1 MEQFTPYLILTIS
14 ALVFAGFFSGMEIA
28 FVSSNKV
35 KTEIDIKKGGLL
47 SQILN
52 IFYAH
57 RETFISTM
65 LVGQNIVHVVYGIGI
80 AWLLGRPANPDTGQT
95 AGPLV
100 LWLGENNDFLVL
112 LMQTI
117 ISTIIVLIMGEFL
130 PKTTFRIN
138 PNRSLRIFA
147 VPLLFL
153 YLILY
158 PISQFTSWL
167 SMALMKLFGIKN
179 EKKEIGLISVGE
191 LDDYLQENIDKS
203 EDENREVERE
213 VKIFENALDFS
224 DTRLRDCMI
233 PRNEIVGVDIAETSR
248 EELSQLFTKS
258 GLSKIVV
265 YHDDIDNVLGFIQVS
280 EMFKPDVNWKDQIK
294 PVIIAPE
301 TMLAKKM
308 MQNLLKEKKS
318 MAIVVDE
325 FGGTAGMVTLEDLVE
340 EIFGDIEDE
349 HDRRKLIARKTG
361 ENTYELSGRM
371 EIERINEMFDLDL
384 PESDDYQTI
393 AGYIVNRLEVIPNQ
407 GEKHDIDQFTINITK
422 KTGARLEL
430 ITLTVNPTNNDNK
443 TTN

>member
-1 MEQFTPYLILTIS
+1 MDQFIPYLVLTIV
-14 ALVFAGFFSGMEIA
+14 ALVFSAFFSGMEIA
-28 FVSSNKV
+28 FISQNKV
-35 KTEIDIKKGGLL
+35 RAEIDIKKGGLV

-65 LVGQNIVHVVYGIGI
+65 LVGNNIVNVIYGIGI
-80 AWLLGRPANPDTGQT
+80 AWLLKS
-95 AGPLV
+95 PLEN
-100 LWLGENNDFLVL
+100 WLGGNEALVL
-112 LMQTI
+112 LVQTL
-117 ISTIIVLIMGEFL
+117 ISTAIVLVMSEFL
-130 PKTTFRIN
+130 PKTIFRID

-147 VPLLFL
+147 VPLLML
-153 YLILY
+153 YLLLY

-167 SMALMKLFGIKN
+167 SALLMRVFGIKN
-179 EKKEIGLISVGE
+179 EKKEIRLISVGE

-213 VKIFENALDFS
+213 VKLFENALDFS

-233 PRNEIVGVDIAETSR
+233 PRNEIVGVDIAETTR
-248 EELSQLFTKS
+248 EELSALFTRS
-258 GLSKIVV
+258 GLSKLVV

-280 EMFKPDVNWKDQIK
+280 EMFRPASVNWKDQIK
-294 PVIIAPE
+294 PVIMAPE

-340 EIFGDIEDE
+340 EIFGDIEGE
-349 HDRRKLIARKTG
+349 HDRRKLVARRTG
-361 ENTYELSGRM
+361 DNTYEFSGRM

-407 GEKHDIDQFTINITK
+407 GEEHNIDNFTIHINK

-430 ITLTVNPTNNDNK
+430 ITLTVNASASQEDNS
-443 TTN
+443 

>member
-1 MEQFTPYLILTIS
+1 VELFTSYLILTIA
-14 ALVFAGFFSGMEIA
+14 ALVFSAFFSGMEIA

-35 KTEIDIKKGGLL
+35 RAEIDIKKGGLT

-65 LVGQNIVHVVYGIGI
+65 LVGNNIVNVIYGIGI
-80 AWLLGRPANPDTGQT
+80 AWLLKEPLEAWIGNDNDA
-95 AGPLV
+95 LV
-100 LWLGENNDFLVL
+100 LMV
-112 LMQTI
+112 QTI
-117 ISTIIVLIMGEFL
+117 ISTAIVLVMSEFL
-130 PKTTFRIN
+130 PKTVFRMN
-138 PNRSLRIFA
+138 PNRSLRFFA
-147 VPLLFL
+147 VPLLLL
-153 YLILY
+153 YLLLY

-167 SMALMKLFGIKN
+167 SMVLMRVFGIKN
-179 EKKEIGLISVGE
+179 EKKEIRLISVGE
-191 LDDYLQENIDKS
+191 LDDYLQETIDKS

-213 VKIFENALDFS
+213 VKLFENALDFS

-248 EELSQLFTKS
+248 EQLIKLFTRS
-258 GLSKIVV
+258 GLSKLVV
-265 YHDDIDNVLGFIQVS
+265 YHDDIDNVIGFIQVS
-280 EMFKPDVNWKDQIK
+280 EMFKAGVNWKDKIK

-325 FGGTAGMVTLEDLVE
+325 FGGTAGMITLEDLVE

-361 ENTYELSGRM
+361 ENTYELSGRL
-371 EIERINEMFDLDL
+371 EIERVNELFDLDI

-393 AGYIVNRLEVIPNQ
+393 AGFIVTNLEVIPNQ
-407 GEKHDIDQFTINITK
+407 GEEHTIGNYTIHINK

-430 ITLTVNPTNNDNK
+430 ITLTVNTPHEEQED
-443 TTN
+443 

>member
-1 MEQFTPYLILTIS
+1 MEGLIPYLILTIT
-14 ALVFAGFFSGMEIA
+14 ALVFSAFFSGMEIA

-35 KTEIDIKKGGLL
+35 KAEIDIKKGGLV

-57 RETFISTM
+57 RETFISTL
-65 LVGQNIVHVVYGIGI
+65 LVGNNIVNVVYGIGI
-80 AWLLGRPANPDTGQT
+80 AWLLKE
-95 AGPLV
+95 PLES
-100 LWLGENNDFLVL
+100 WLGNDNEATVL
-112 LMQTI
+112 LVQTI
-117 ISTIIVLIMGEFL
+117 ISTAIVLVMSEFL
-130 PKTTFRIN
+130 PKTAFRIN
-138 PNRSLRIFA
+138 PNRSLRLFA

-153 YLILY
+153 YLLLY
-158 PISQFTSWL
+158 PIAQFTSWL
-167 SMALMKLFGIKN
+167 SSALMRLCGIKN
-179 EKKEIGLISVGE
+179 EKKEIRLISVGE

-213 VKIFENALDFS
+213 VKLFENALDFS

-233 PRNEIVGVDIAETSR
+233 PRNEIVGVDIAETDRQELVKIFSR
-248 EELSQLFTKS
+248 S
-258 GLSKIVV
+258 GLSKLVV
-265 YHDDIDNVLGFIQVS
+265 YHDDIDNVIGFIQVS
-280 EMFKPDVNWKDQIK
+280 EMFKSADVNWKDQIK

-349 HDRRKLIARKTG
+349 HDRRKLVARKTG
-361 ENTYELSGRM
+361 ENTYEFSGRM
-371 EIERINEMFDLDL
+371 EIERINELFNLDL
-384 PESDDYQTI
+384 PENDDYQTI

-407 GEKHDIDQFTINITK
+407 GEEHNIDNFTIKINK
-422 KTGARLEL
+422 KNGARLEL
-430 ITLTVNPTNNDNK
+430 ITVIVNDTASNDND
-443 TTN
+443 

>member
-1 MEQFTPYLILTIS
+1 MELFTSYLILTIA
-14 ALVFAGFFSGMEIA
+14 ALVFSAFFSGMEIA

-35 KTEIDIKKGGLL
+35 RAEIDIKKGGLT

-65 LVGQNIVHVVYGIGI
+65 LVGNNIVNVIYGIGI
-80 AWLLGRPANPDTGQT
+80 AWLLKE
-95 AGPLV
+95 PLEA
-100 LWLGENNDFLVL
+100 WIGNDNDALVL
-112 LMQTI
+112 LVQTI
-117 ISTIIVLIMGEFL
+117 ISTAIVLVMSEFL
-130 PKTTFRIN
+130 PKTVFRMN
-138 PNRSLRIFA
+138 PNRSLRFFA
-147 VPLLFL
+147 VPLLLL
-153 YLILY
+153 YLLLY

-167 SMALMKLFGIKN
+167 SMVLMRVFGIKN
-179 EKKEIGLISVGE
+179 EKKEIRLISVGE
-191 LDDYLQENIDKS
+191 LDDYLQETIDKS

-213 VKIFENALDFS
+213 VKLFENALDFS

-248 EELSQLFTKS
+248 EQLIKLFTRS
-258 GLSKIVV
+258 GLSKLVV
-265 YHDDIDNVLGFIQVS
+265 YHDDIDNVIGFIQVS
-280 EMFKPDVNWKDQIK
+280 EMFKAGVNWKDKIK

-325 FGGTAGMVTLEDLVE
+325 FGGTAGMITLEDLVE

-361 ENTYELSGRM
+361 ENTYELSGRL
-371 EIERINEMFDLDL
+371 EIERVNELFDLDI

-393 AGYIVNRLEVIPNQ
+393 AGFIVTNLEVIPNQ
-407 GEKHDIDQFTINITK
+407 GEEHTIGNYTIHINK

-430 ITLTVNPTNNDNK
+430 ITLTVNTPHEEQED
-443 TTN
+443 

>member
-1 MEQFTPYLILTIS
+1 MDQLIPYLTLTIT
-14 ALVFAGFFSGMEIA
+14 ALVLSGFFSGMEIA
-28 FVSSNKV
+28 FISSNKV
-35 KTEIDIKKGGLL
+35 KAEIDISKGGLV

-52 IFYAH
+52 IFYTH

-65 LVGQNIVHVVYGIGI
+65 LVGQNIVHVIYGIGI
-80 AWLLGRPANPDTGQT
+80 AWLLKA
-95 AGPLV
+95 PLEG
-100 LWLGENNDFLVL
+100 WLGDNEALILLV
-112 LMQTI
+112 QTI
-117 ISTIIVLIMGEFL
+117 ISTAIVLVMGEFV

-138 PNRSLRIFA
+138 PNKSLRIFA
-147 VPLLFL
+147 VPLLML
-153 YLILY
+153 YLLLY
-158 PISQFTSWL
+158 PISMFTSWL
-167 SMALMKLFGIKN
+167 STVLMRIFGIKS
-179 EKKEIGLISVGE
+179 EKKEIRLISVGE
-191 LDDYLQENIDKS
+191 LDDYLQENIDKI
-203 EDENREVERE
+203 EDENKEVERE
-213 VKIFENALDFS
+213 VKLFENALDFS

-248 EELSQLFTKS
+248 EQLIDLFTRS
-258 GLSKIVV
+258 GLSKLVV

-280 EMFKPDVNWKDQIK
+280 EMFKPSDVNWKDQIK

-349 HDRRKLIARKTG
+349 HDRRKLVARKTG
-361 ENTYELSGRM
+361 DNSYEFSGRM

-393 AGYIVNRLEVIPNQ
+393 AGYIVNRIEMIPNQ
-407 GEKHDIDQFTINITK
+407 GEEHIIDNYTIRINK
-422 KTGARLEL
+422 KNGARLEL
-430 ITLTVNPTNNDNK
+430 ISLTVNTPQQEK
-443 TTN
+443 E

>member
-1 MEQFTPYLILTIS
+1 MEQFTPYLILTVS
-14 ALVFAGFFSGMEIA
+14 ALVLAGFFSGMEIA

-35 KTEIDIKKGGLL
+35 KTEIDIKKGGLV

-65 LVGQNIVHVVYGIGI
+65 LVGNNIVHVIYGIGI
-80 AWLLGRPANPDTGQT
+80 AWLLKT
-95 AGPLV
+95 PLEG
-100 LWLGENNDFLVL
+100 WLGADNEALILLV
-112 LMQTI
+112 QTI
-117 ISTIIVLIMGEFL
+117 ISTAIVVVMSEFL
-130 PKTTFRIN
+130 PKNIFRIN
-138 PNRSLRIFA
+138 PNRSLRVFA

-153 YLILY
+153 YLLLY
-158 PISQFTSWL
+158 PVSQFTSWL
-167 SMALMKLFGIKN
+167 SSVLMRLFGIKN
-179 EKKEIGLISVGE
+179 EKKEIRLISVGE

-203 EDENREVERE
+203 EDENKEVERE

-258 GLSKIVV
+258 GLSKLVV

-280 EMFKPDVNWKDQIK
+280 ELFKPDVNWKDQIK

-407 GEKHDIDQFTINITK
+407 GEEHTIDQFTVNITK

-430 ITLTVNPTNNDNK
+430 VTLTVNPVNDSSSS
-443 TTN
+443 

>member
-1 MEQFTPYLILTIS
+1 MDQLIPYIILTAA
-14 ALVFAGFFSGMEIA
+14 ALVLGAFFSGMEIA

-35 KTEIDIKKGGLL
+35 KTEIDIKKGGLV

-65 LVGQNIVHVVYGIGI
+65 LVGNNIVHVVYGIGI
-80 AWLLGRPANPDTGQT
+80 AWLLKS
-95 AGPLV
+95 PLEG
-100 LWLGENNDFLVL
+100 WLGENNEALVL
-112 LMQTI
+112 LVQTL
-117 ISTIIVLIMGEFL
+117 ISTAIVLVMAEFL
-130 PKTTFRIN
+130 PKTAFRIN

-167 SMALMKLFGIKN
+167 SMVLMRLFGIKN
-179 EKKEIGLISVGE
+179 EKNEIRLISVGE

-213 VKIFENALDFS
+213 VKLFENALDFS

-248 EELSQLFTKS
+248 EELSEIFTRS
-258 GLSKIVV
+258 GLSKLVV

-280 EMFKPDVNWKDQIK
+280 EMFKPADTNWKDQIK

-325 FGGTAGMVTLEDLVE
+325 FGGTAGMITLEDLVE

-349 HDRRKLIARKTG
+349 HDRRKLVARKIG

-371 EIERINEMFDLDL
+371 EIERINELFDLDL

-393 AGYIVNRLEVIPNQ
+393 AGYIVNKLEVIPNQ
-407 GEKHDIDQFTINITK
+407 GEEHNIDNYTMRISK

-430 ITLTVNPTNNDNK
+430 ITVTVNDKENEK
-443 TTN
+443 TDD

>member
-1 MEQFTPYLILTIS
+1 M
-14 ALVFAGFFSGMEIA
+14 
-28 FVSSNKV
+28 SSNKV
-35 KTEIDIKKGGLL
+35 KAEIDIKKGGLV
-47 SQILN
+47 SQILG
-52 IFYAH
+52 IFYDH

-65 LVGQNIVHVVYGIGI
+65 LVGNNIVNVVYGIGI
-80 AWLLGRPANPDTGQT
+80 AWLLKETT
-95 AGPLV
+95 PLEQ
-100 LWLGENNDFLVL
+100 WLNHNQALVL
-112 LMQTI
+112 LVQTI
-117 ISTIIVLIMGEFL
+117 ISTTIVLVMSEFL
-130 PKTTFRIN
+130 PKTMFRIN
-138 PNRSLRIFA
+138 PNRSLRFFA

-153 YLILY
+153 YLLLY

-167 SMALMKLFGIKN
+167 SAILMRLFGIKN

-233 PRNEIVGVDIAETSR
+233 PRNEIVGIDIAETSR

-443 TTN
+443 ATN

>member
-1 MEQFTPYLILTIS
+1 M
-14 ALVFAGFFSGMEIA
+14 
-28 FVSSNKV
+28 SSNKV
-35 KTEIDIKKGGLL
+35 KAEIDIKKGGLL

-65 LVGQNIVHVVYGIGI
+65 LVGNNIVNVIYGIGI
-80 AWLLGRPANPDTGQT
+80 AWLLKE
-95 AGPLV
+95 PLEA
-100 LWLGENNDFLVL
+100 WIGKDNDALILLV
-112 LMQTI
+112 QTI
-117 ISTIIVLIMGEFL
+117 ISTAIVLVMSEFL
-130 PKTTFRIN
+130 PKTAFRIN
-138 PNRSLRIFA
+138 PNRSLRFFA

-153 YLILY
+153 YLLLY

-167 SMALMKLFGIKN
+167 SGLLMRLFGIKN
-179 EKKEIGLISVGE
+179 EKKEIRLISVGE

-258 GLSKIVV
+258 GLSKLVV
-265 YHDDIDNVLGFIQVS
+265 YHDDIDNVIGFIQVS
-280 EMFKPDVNWKDQIK
+280 EMFKPNVNWKDQIK

-349 HDRRKLIARKTG
+349 HDRRKLVARKTG
-361 ENTYELSGRM
+361 DNSYEFSGRM
-371 EIERINEMFDLDL
+371 EIERINELFDLDL

-407 GEKHDIDQFTINITK
+407 GEKHIIDNYTIHINK

-430 ITLTVNPTNNDNK
+430 ISLTVNQNQDDNK
-443 TTN
+443 KED

>member
-1 MEQFTPYLILTIS
+1 MELFTSYLILTIA
-14 ALVFAGFFSGMEIA
+14 ALVFSAFFSGMEIA

-35 KTEIDIKKGGLL
+35 RAEIDIKKGGLI

-65 LVGQNIVHVVYGIGI
+65 LVGNNIVNVIYGIGI
-80 AWLLGRPANPDTGQT
+80 AWLLKE
-95 AGPLV
+95 PLEA
-100 LWLGENNDFLVL
+100 WIGNDNDALVL
-112 LMQTI
+112 LVQTI
-117 ISTIIVLIMGEFL
+117 ISTAIVLVMSEFL
-130 PKTTFRIN
+130 PKTVFRMN
-138 PNRSLRIFA
+138 PNRSLRFFA
-147 VPLLFL
+147 VPLLLL
-153 YLILY
+153 YLLLY

-167 SMALMKLFGIKN
+167 SMVLMRVFGIKN
-179 EKKEIGLISVGE
+179 EKKEIRLISVGE
-191 LDDYLQENIDKS
+191 LDDYLQETIDKS

-213 VKIFENALDFS
+213 VKLFENALDFS

-248 EELSQLFTKS
+248 EQLIKLFTRS
-258 GLSKIVV
+258 GLSKLVV
-265 YHDDIDNVLGFIQVS
+265 YHDDIDNVIGFIQVS
-280 EMFKPDVNWKDQIK
+280 EMFKAGVNWKDKIK

-325 FGGTAGMVTLEDLVE
+325 FGGTAGMITLEDLVE

-361 ENTYELSGRM
+361 ENTYELSGRL
-371 EIERINEMFDLDL
+371 EIERVNELFDLDI

-393 AGYIVNRLEVIPNQ
+393 AGFIVTNLEVIPNQ
-407 GEKHDIDQFTINITK
+407 GEEHTIGNYTIHINK

-430 ITLTVNPTNNDNK
+430 ITLTVNTPHEEQED
-443 TTN
+443 

>member
-1 MEQFTPYLILTIS
+1 MEPLIPYLILTIT
-14 ALVFAGFFSGMEIA
+14 ALVFSGFFSGMEIA
-28 FVSSNKV
+28 FISSNKV
-35 KTEIDIKKGGLL
+35 KVEIDIKKGGLV

-80 AWLLGRPANPDTGQT
+80 AWLLKE
-95 AGPLV
+95 PLES
-100 LWLGENNDFLVL
+100 WLGDNQALVL
-112 LMQTI
+112 LVQTI
-117 ISTIIVLIMGEFL
+117 ISTIIVLVMGEFI

-138 PNRSLRIFA
+138 PNKSLRIFA
-147 VPLLFL
+147 VPLLML

-158 PISQFTSWL
+158 PISKFTSWL
-167 SMALMKLFGIKN
+167 SMVLMRLFGIKN
-179 EKKEIGLISVGE
+179 EKDEIRLISVGE
-191 LDDYLQENIDKS
+191 LDDYLQENIDKI
-203 EDENREVERE
+203 EDENKEVERE
-213 VKIFENALDFS
+213 VKLFENALDFS

-248 EELSQLFTKS
+248 EELSALFTRS
-258 GLSKIVV
+258 GLSKLVV

-280 EMFKPDVNWKDQIK
+280 EMFKPADVNWKDQIK
-294 PVIIAPE
+294 PVIVAPE

-325 FGGTAGMVTLEDLVE
+325 FGGTAGMITLEDLVE

-349 HDRRKLIARKTG
+349 HDRRKLVARKTG
-361 ENTYELSGRM
+361 ENSYEFSGRM
-371 EIERINEMFDLDL
+371 EIERINEQFDLDL

-393 AGYIVNRLEVIPNQ
+393 AGYIVNRLEMIPNQ
-407 GEKHDIDQFTINITK
+407 GEEHTIDRFTVSIAK
-422 KTGARLEL
+422 KNGARLEL
-430 ITLTVNPTNNDNK
+430 ITLKVNSVPEDEK
-443 TTN
+443 E

>member
-14 ALVFAGFFSGMEIA
+14 ALVLAGFFSGMEIA

-35 KTEIDIKKGGLL
+35 KTEIDIKKGGLV

-80 AWLLGRPANPDTGQT
+80 AWLLKE
-95 AGPLV
+95 PLEG
-100 LWLGENNDFLVL
+100 WLGADNEALILLV
-112 LMQTI
+112 QTL
-117 ISTIIVLIMGEFL
+117 ISTAIVLIMGEFI
-130 PKTTFRIN
+130 PKITFRIN
-138 PNRSLRIFA
+138 PNRSLKIFA

-167 SMALMKLFGIKN
+167 SMALMKMFGLKN
-179 EKKEIGLISVGE
+179 EKKEIRLISVGE

-233 PRNEIVGVDIAETSR
+233 PRNEIVGVDIAETTR

-258 GLSKIVV
+258 GLSKLVV

-280 EMFKPDVNWKDQIK
+280 ELFKPDVNWKDQIK

-407 GEKHDIDQFTINITK
+407 GEKHNIDQFTVNITK
-422 KTGARLEL
+422 KSGARLEL
-430 ITLTVNPTNNDNK
+430 ITLTVNPNDSDNNN
-443 TTN
+443 

>member
-1 MEQFTPYLILTIS
+1 MDEIVPYLILTII
-14 ALVFAGFFSGMEIA
+14 ALVFSGFFSGMEIA
-28 FVSSNKV
+28 FVSQNKV
-35 KTEIDIKKGGLL
+35 KAEIDIKKGGLV

-65 LVGQNIVHVVYGIGI
+65 LVGNNIVNVVYGIGI
-80 AWLLGRPANPDTGQT
+80 AWLLKS
-95 AGPLV
+95 PLER
-100 LWLGENNDFLVL
+100 WLGTENEALVL
-112 LMQTI
+112 LVQTL
-117 ISTIIVLIMGEFL
+117 ISTAIVLVMSEFM
-130 PKTTFRIN
+130 PKTMFRIN
-138 PNRSLRIFA
+138 PNRSLKIFA

-167 SMALMKLFGIKN
+167 SSIIMRIFGIKN
-179 EKKEIGLISVGE
+179 EKNEIRLISVGE

-213 VKIFENALDFS
+213 VKLFENALDFS

-248 EELSQLFTKS
+248 EELSKLFTRS
-258 GLSKIVV
+258 GLSKLVV

-361 ENTYELSGRM
+361 ENSYELSGRM

-407 GEKHDIDQFTINITK
+407 GEEHIIDQFTVNITK
-422 KTGARLEL
+422 KSGARLEL
-430 ITLTVNPTNNDNK
+430 ITLTVNPTDNDN
-443 TTN
+443 NN

>member
-1 MEQFTPYLILTIS
+1 
-14 ALVFAGFFSGMEIA
+14 MEIA
-28 FVSSNKV
+28 FISSNKV
-35 KTEIDIKKGGLL
+35 KAEIDISKGGLV

-52 IFYAH
+52 IFYTH

-65 LVGQNIVHVVYGIGI
+65 LVGQNIVHVIYGIGI
-80 AWLLGRPANPDTGQT
+80 AWLLKA
-95 AGPLV
+95 PLEE
-100 LWLGENNDFLVL
+100 WLGNNEALILLV
-112 LMQTI
+112 QTI
-117 ISTIIVLIMGEFL
+117 ISTAIVLVMGEFV

-138 PNRSLRIFA
+138 PNKSLRIFA
-147 VPLLFL
+147 VPLLML
-153 YLILY
+153 YLLLY
-158 PISQFTSWL
+158 PISMFTSWL
-167 SMALMKLFGIKN
+167 STVLMRIFGIKS
-179 EKKEIGLISVGE
+179 EKKEIRLISVGE
-191 LDDYLQENIDKS
+191 LDDYLQENIDKI
-203 EDENREVERE
+203 EDENKEVERE
-213 VKIFENALDFS
+213 VKLFENALDFS

-248 EELSQLFTKS
+248 EQLIDLFTRS
-258 GLSKIVV
+258 GLSKLVV

-280 EMFKPDVNWKDQIK
+280 EMFKPSDVNWKDQIK

-349 HDRRKLIARKTG
+349 HDRRKLVARKTG
-361 ENTYELSGRM
+361 DNSYEFSGRM

-393 AGYIVNRLEVIPNQ
+393 AGYIVNRIEMIPNQ
-407 GEKHDIDQFTINITK
+407 GEEHIIDNYTIRINK
-422 KTGARLEL
+422 KNGARLEL
-430 ITLTVNPTNNDNK
+430 ISLTVNTPQQEK
-443 TTN
+443 E

>member
-1 MEQFTPYLILTIS
+1 MDQFIPYLVLTIV
-14 ALVFAGFFSGMEIA
+14 ALVFSAFFSGMEIA
-28 FVSSNKV
+28 FISQNKV
-35 KTEIDIKKGGLL
+35 RAEIDIKKGGLV

-65 LVGQNIVHVVYGIGI
+65 LVGNNIVNVIYGIGI
-80 AWLLGRPANPDTGQT
+80 AWLLKS
-95 AGPLV
+95 PLEN
-100 LWLGENNDFLVL
+100 WLGGNEALVL
-112 LMQTI
+112 LVQTL
-117 ISTIIVLIMGEFL
+117 ISTAIVLVMSEFL
-130 PKTTFRIN
+130 PKTIFRID

-147 VPLLFL
+147 VPLLML
-153 YLILY
+153 YLLLY

-167 SMALMKLFGIKN
+167 SALLMRVFGIKN
-179 EKKEIGLISVGE
+179 EKKEIRLISVGE

-213 VKIFENALDFS
+213 VKLFENALDFS

-233 PRNEIVGVDIAETSR
+233 PRNEIVGVDIAETTR
-248 EELSQLFTKS
+248 EELSALFTRS
-258 GLSKIVV
+258 GLSKLVV

-280 EMFKPDVNWKDQIK
+280 EMFRPASVNWKDQIK
-294 PVIIAPE
+294 PVIMAPE

-349 HDRRKLIARKTG
+349 HDRRKLVARRTG
-361 ENTYELSGRM
+361 DNTYEFSGRM

-407 GEKHDIDQFTINITK
+407 GEEHNIDNFTIHINK

-430 ITLTVNPTNNDNK
+430 ITLTVNASASQEDNS
-443 TTN
+443 

>member
-1 MEQFTPYLILTIS
+1 MDEIVPYLILTII
-14 ALVFAGFFSGMEIA
+14 ALVFSGFFSGMEIA
-28 FVSSNKV
+28 FVSQNKV
-35 KTEIDIKKGGLL
+35 KAEIDIKKGGLV

-80 AWLLGRPANPDTGQT
+80 AWLLGRPADPATGQT

-100 LWLGENNDFLVL
+100 QWLGENNDFLVL
-112 LMQTI
+112 LLQTI
-117 ISTIIVLIMGEFL
+117 ISTAIVLIMGEFL
-130 PKTTFRIN
+130 PKSAFRIN
-138 PNRSLRIFA
+138 PNRSLKIFA

-167 SMALMKLFGIKN
+167 SSIIMRIFGIKN
-179 EKKEIGLISVGE
+179 EKNEIRLISVGE

-213 VKIFENALDFS
+213 VKLFENALDFS

-248 EELSQLFTKS
+248 EELSKLFTRS
-258 GLSKIVV
+258 GLSKLVV

-407 GEKHDIDQFTINITK
+407 GEEHKIDQFTVNITK
-422 KTGARLEL
+422 KSGARLEL
-430 ITLTVNPTNNDNK
+430 ITLTVNPTDNDN
-443 TTN
+443 NN

>member
-1 MEQFTPYLILTIS
+1 MEPLIPYLILTIT
-14 ALVFAGFFSGMEIA
+14 ALVFSGFFSGMEIA
-28 FVSSNKV
+28 FISSNKV
-35 KTEIDIKKGGLL
+35 KVEIDIKKGGLV

-80 AWLLGRPANPDTGQT
+80 AWLLKE
-95 AGPLV
+95 PLES
-100 LWLGENNDFLVL
+100 WLGDNEALVL
-112 LMQTI
+112 LVQTI
-117 ISTIIVLIMGEFL
+117 ISTIIVLVMGEFI

-138 PNRSLRIFA
+138 PNKSLRIFA
-147 VPLLFL
+147 VPLLML

-158 PISQFTSWL
+158 PISKFTSWL
-167 SMALMKLFGIKN
+167 SMVLMRLFGIKN
-179 EKKEIGLISVGE
+179 EKDEIRLISVGE
-191 LDDYLQENIDKS
+191 LDDYLQENIDKI
-203 EDENREVERE
+203 EDENKEVERE
-213 VKIFENALDFS
+213 VKLFENALDFS

-248 EELSQLFTKS
+248 EELSALFTRS
-258 GLSKIVV
+258 GLSKLVV

-280 EMFKPDVNWKDQIK
+280 EMFKPADVNWKDQIK
-294 PVIIAPE
+294 PVIVAPE

-325 FGGTAGMVTLEDLVE
+325 FGGTAGMITLEDLVE

-349 HDRRKLIARKTG
+349 HDRRKLVARKTG
-361 ENTYELSGRM
+361 ENSYEFSGRM
-371 EIERINEMFDLDL
+371 EIERINEQFHLDL

-393 AGYIVNRLEVIPNQ
+393 AGYIVNRLEMIPNQ
-407 GEKHDIDQFTINITK
+407 GEEHTIDRFTVSIAK
-422 KTGARLEL
+422 KNGARLEL
-430 ITLTVNPTNNDNK
+430 ITLKVNSEPEDEK
-443 TTN
+443 E

>member
-1 MEQFTPYLILTIS
+1 M
-14 ALVFAGFFSGMEIA
+14 
-28 FVSSNKV
+28 SSNKV
-35 KTEIDIKKGGLL
+35 RAEIDIKKGGLI

-65 LVGQNIVHVVYGIGI
+65 LVGNNIVNVIYGIGI
-80 AWLLGRPANPDTGQT
+80 AWLLKE
-95 AGPLV
+95 PLEA
-100 LWLGENNDFLVL
+100 WIGNDNDALVL
-112 LMQTI
+112 LVQTI
-117 ISTIIVLIMGEFL
+117 ISTAIVLVMSEFL
-130 PKTTFRIN
+130 PKTVFRMN
-138 PNRSLRIFA
+138 PNRSLRFFA
-147 VPLLFL
+147 VPLLLL
-153 YLILY
+153 YLLLY

-167 SMALMKLFGIKN
+167 SMVLMRVFGIKN
-179 EKKEIGLISVGE
+179 EKKEIRLISVGE
-191 LDDYLQENIDKS
+191 LDDYLQETIDKS

-213 VKIFENALDFS
+213 VKLFENALDFS

-248 EELSQLFTKS
+248 EQLIKLFTRS
-258 GLSKIVV
+258 GLSKLVV
-265 YHDDIDNVLGFIQVS
+265 YHDDIDNVIGFIQVS
-280 EMFKPDVNWKDQIK
+280 EMFKAGVNWKDKIK

-325 FGGTAGMVTLEDLVE
+325 FGGTAGMITLEDLVE

-361 ENTYELSGRM
+361 ENTYELSGRL
-371 EIERINEMFDLDL
+371 EIERVNELFDLDI

-393 AGYIVNRLEVIPNQ
+393 AGFIVTNLEVIPNQ
-407 GEKHDIDQFTINITK
+407 GEEHTIGNYTIYINK

-430 ITLTVNPTNNDNK
+430 ITLTVNTPHEEQED
-443 TTN
+443 

>member
-1 MEQFTPYLILTIS
+1 
-14 ALVFAGFFSGMEIA
+14 MEIA

-35 KTEIDIKKGGLL
+35 KAEIDIKKGGLV
-47 SQILN
+47 SQILA
-52 IFYAH
+52 IFYDH

-65 LVGQNIVHVVYGIGI
+65 LVGNNIVNVVYGIGI
-80 AWLLGRPANPDTGQT
+80 AWLLKETT
-95 AGPLV
+95 PLEQ
-100 LWLGENNDFLVL
+100 WLNHNQALVL
-112 LMQTI
+112 LVQTI
-117 ISTIIVLIMGEFL
+117 ISTAIVLVMSEFL
-130 PKTTFRIN
+130 PKTMFRIN
-138 PNRSLRIFA
+138 PNRSLRFFA

-153 YLILY
+153 YLLLY

-167 SMALMKLFGIKN
+167 SAILMRLFGIKN
-179 EKKEIGLISVGE
+179 KKKEIRLISVGE

-258 GLSKIVV
+258 GLSKLVV

-280 EMFKPDVNWKDQIK
+280 ELFKPDVNWKDQIK

-371 EIERINEMFDLDL
+371 EIERINEMFNLDL

-407 GEKHDIDQFTINITK
+407 GEKHTIDQFTVTITK
-422 KTGARLEL
+422 KSGARLEL
-430 ITLTVNPTNNDNK
+430 ITLTVNPSDSDNNN
-443 TTN
+443 N

>member
-1 MEQFTPYLILTIS
+1 MEPFIPYLILTIG
-14 ALVFAGFFSGMEIA
+14 ALVFSGFFSGMEIA

-35 KTEIDIKKGGLL
+35 RTEIDIKKGGLV

-65 LVGQNIVHVVYGIGI
+65 LVGNNIVNVVYGIGI
-80 AWLLGRPANPDTGQT
+80 AWLLQE
-95 AGPLV
+95 PLTK
-100 LWLGENNDFLVL
+100 WLGNNDAMVL
-112 LMQTI
+112 LVQTI
-117 ISTIIVLIMGEFL
+117 ISTMIVLIMSEFL
-130 PKTTFRIN
+130 PKTVFRIN
-138 PNRSLRIFA
+138 PNKSLRIFA
-147 VPLLFL
+147 VPLLLL
-153 YLILY
+153 YLVLY
-158 PISQFTSWL
+158 PISKFTSWL
-167 SMALMKLFGIKN
+167 STVLMRLFGIKN
-179 EKKEIGLISVGE
+179 EKDEIRLISVGE
-191 LDDYLQENIDKS
+191 LDDYLQETIDKS

-213 VKIFENALDFS
+213 VKLFENALDFS

-233 PRNEIVGVDIAETSR
+233 PRNEIVGVDIADTSR
-248 EELSQLFTKS
+248 EELSALFTRS
-258 GLSKIVV
+258 GLSKLVV

-280 EMFKPDVNWKDQIK
+280 EMFKPADVNWKDQIK

-349 HDRRKLIARKTG
+349 HDRRKLVARKTASD
-361 ENTYELSGRM
+361 TYEFSGRM
-371 EIERINEMFDLDL
+371 EISRINEQFDLDL

-393 AGYIVNRLEVIPNQ
+393 AGYIVNRLEMIPNQ
-407 GEKHDIDQFTINITK
+407 GEEYTIDNYTVTITK
-422 KTGARLEL
+422 KSGARLEL
-430 ITLTVNPTNNDNK
+430 ITLKVNASEPAQEK
-443 TTN
+443 E

>member
-1 MEQFTPYLILTIS
+1 MESFLPYLILTIT
-14 ALVFAGFFSGMEIA
+14 ALVFSAFFSGMEIA

-35 KTEIDIKKGGLL
+35 KTEIDIKKGGLM
-47 SQILN
+47 SHILN

-57 RETFISTM
+57 REMFISTM

-80 AWLLGRPANPDTGQT
+80 AWLLKT
-95 AGPLV
+95 PLES
-100 LWLGENNDFLVL
+100 WLGDNEALVL
-112 LMQTI
+112 LVQTI
-117 ISTIIVLIMGEFL
+117 ISTAIVLVMGEFF
-130 PKTTFRIN
+130 PKTAFRIN

-153 YLILY
+153 YLLLY
-158 PISQFTSWL
+158 PISQLTSWL
-167 SMALMKLFGIKN
+167 SMTLMRLFGIKN
-179 EKKEIGLISVGE
+179 EKKEIRLISVGE

-213 VKIFENALDFS
+213 VKLFENALDFS

-248 EELSQLFTKS
+248 EQLIELFSKS
-258 GLSKIVV
+258 GLSKLVV

-280 EMFKPDVNWKDQIK
+280 EMFKPADVNWKDQIK

-325 FGGTAGMVTLEDLVE
+325 FGGTAGMITLEDLVE

-349 HDRRKLIARKTG
+349 HDRRKLVARKTG
-361 ENTYELSGRM
+361 DNSYEFSGRM

-393 AGYIVNRLEVIPNQ
+393 AGYIVNRLEMIPNQ
-407 GEKHDIDQFTINITK
+407 GEEHIIDNYTIKINK
-422 KTGARLEL
+422 KNSARLEL
-430 ITLTVNPTNNDNK
+430 ITLTVNEK
-443 TTN
+443 TAE

>member
-1 MEQFTPYLILTIS
+1 MDQFIPYLVLTIV
-14 ALVFAGFFSGMEIA
+14 ALVFSAFFSGMEIA
-28 FVSSNKV
+28 FISQNKV
-35 KTEIDIKKGGLL
+35 RAEIDIKKGGLV

-65 LVGQNIVHVVYGIGI
+65 LVGNNIVNVIYGIGI
-80 AWLLGRPANPDTGQT
+80 AWLLKS
-95 AGPLV
+95 PLEN
-100 LWLGENNDFLVL
+100 WLGGNEALVL
-112 LMQTI
+112 LVQTL
-117 ISTIIVLIMGEFL
+117 ISTAIVLVMSEFL
-130 PKTTFRIN
+130 PKTIFRID

-147 VPLLFL
+147 VPLLML
-153 YLILY
+153 YLLLY

-167 SMALMKLFGIKN
+167 SALLMRVFGIKN
-179 EKKEIGLISVGE
+179 EKKEIRLISVGE

-213 VKIFENALDFS
+213 VKLFENALDFS

-233 PRNEIVGVDIAETSR
+233 PRNEIVGVDIAETTR
-248 EELSQLFTKS
+248 EELSALFTRS
-258 GLSKIVV
+258 GLSKLVV

-280 EMFKPDVNWKDQIK
+280 EMFRPASVNWKDQIK
-294 PVIIAPE
+294 PVIMAPE

-325 FGGTAGMVTLEDLVE
+325 FGGTAGMITLEDLVE

-361 ENTYELSGRM
+361 ENTYELSGRL
-371 EIERINEMFDLDL
+371 EIERVNELFDLDI

-393 AGYIVNRLEVIPNQ
+393 AGFIVTNLEVIPNQ
-407 GEKHDIDQFTINITK
+407 GEEHTIGNYTIHINK

-430 ITLTVNPTNNDNK
+430 ITLTVNTPHEEQED
-443 TTN
+443 

>member
-1 MEQFTPYLILTIS
+1 MTSFVEPLIPYLILTIT
-14 ALVFAGFFSGMEIA
+14 ALVFSGFFSGMEIA
-28 FVSSNKV
+28 FISSNKV
-35 KTEIDIKKGGLL
+35 KVEIDIKKGGLV

-80 AWLLGRPANPDTGQT
+80 AWLLKE
-95 AGPLV
+95 PLES
-100 LWLGENNDFLVL
+100 WLGDNQALVL
-112 LMQTI
+112 LVQTI
-117 ISTIIVLIMGEFL
+117 ISTIIVLVMGEFI

-138 PNRSLRIFA
+138 PNKSLRIFA
-147 VPLLFL
+147 VPLLML

-158 PISQFTSWL
+158 PISKFTSWL
-167 SMALMKLFGIKN
+167 SMVLMRLFGIKN
-179 EKKEIGLISVGE
+179 EKDEIRLISVGE
-191 LDDYLQENIDKS
+191 LDDYLQENIDKI
-203 EDENREVERE
+203 EDENKEVERE
-213 VKIFENALDFS
+213 VKLFENALDFS

-248 EELSQLFTKS
+248 EELSALFTRS
-258 GLSKIVV
+258 GLSKLVV

-280 EMFKPDVNWKDQIK
+280 EMFKPADVNWKDQIK
-294 PVIIAPE
+294 PVIVAPE

-325 FGGTAGMVTLEDLVE
+325 FGGTAGMITLEDLVE

-349 HDRRKLIARKTG
+349 HDRRKLVARKTG
-361 ENTYELSGRM
+361 ENSYEFSGRM
-371 EIERINEMFDLDL
+371 EIERINEQFDLDL

-393 AGYIVNRLEVIPNQ
+393 AGYIVNRLEMIPNQ
-407 GEKHDIDQFTINITK
+407 GEEHIIDRFTVSIAK
-422 KTGARLEL
+422 KNGARLEL
-430 ITLTVNPTNNDNK
+430 ITLKVNSEPEDEK
-443 TTN
+443 E

>member
-1 MEQFTPYLILTIS
+1 MEPFIPYLILTIG
-14 ALVFAGFFSGMEIA
+14 ALVFSGFFSGMEIA

-35 KTEIDIKKGGLL
+35 RTEIDIKKGGLV

-65 LVGQNIVHVVYGIGI
+65 LVGNNIVNVVYGIGI
-80 AWLLGRPANPDTGQT
+80 AWLLQE
-95 AGPLV
+95 PLTK
-100 LWLGENNDFLVL
+100 WLGNNDAMVL
-112 LMQTI
+112 LVQTI
-117 ISTIIVLIMGEFL
+117 ISTMIVLIMSEFL
-130 PKTTFRIN
+130 PKTVFRIN
-138 PNRSLRIFA
+138 PNKSLRIFA
-147 VPLLFL
+147 VPLLLL
-153 YLILY
+153 YLVLY
-158 PISQFTSWL
+158 PISKFTSWL
-167 SMALMKLFGIKN
+167 STVLMRLFGIKN
-179 EKKEIGLISVGE
+179 EKDEIRLISVGE
-191 LDDYLQENIDKS
+191 LDDYLQETIDKS

-213 VKIFENALDFS
+213 VKLFENALDFS

-233 PRNEIVGVDIAETSR
+233 PRNEIVGVDIADTSR
-248 EELSQLFTKS
+248 EELSALFTRS
-258 GLSKIVV
+258 GLSKLVV

-280 EMFKPDVNWKDQIK
+280 EMFKPADVNWKDQIK

-349 HDRRKLIARKTG
+349 HDRRKLVARKTASD
-361 ENTYELSGRM
+361 TYEFSGRM
-371 EIERINEMFDLDL
+371 EISRINEQFDLDL

-393 AGYIVNRLEVIPNQ
+393 AGYIVNRLEMIPNQ
-407 GEKHDIDQFTINITK
+407 GEEYTIDNYTVTITK
-422 KTGARLEL
+422 KSGARLEL
-430 ITLTVNPTNNDNK
+430 ITLKVNASEPQGDDK
-443 TTN
+443 E

>member
-1 MEQFTPYLILTIS
+1 MDQFIPYLVLTIV
-14 ALVFAGFFSGMEIA
+14 ALVFSAFFSGMEIA
-28 FVSSNKV
+28 FISQNKV
-35 KTEIDIKKGGLL
+35 RAEIDIKKGGLV

-65 LVGQNIVHVVYGIGI
+65 LVGNNIVNVIYGIGI
-80 AWLLGRPANPDTGQT
+80 AWLLKS
-95 AGPLV
+95 PLEN
-100 LWLGENNDFLVL
+100 WLGGNEALVL
-112 LMQTI
+112 LVQTL
-117 ISTIIVLIMGEFL
+117 ISTAIVLVMSEFL
-130 PKTTFRIN
+130 PKTIFRID

-147 VPLLFL
+147 VPLLML
-153 YLILY
+153 YLLLY

-167 SMALMKLFGIKN
+167 SALLMRVFGIKN
-179 EKKEIGLISVGE
+179 EKKEIRLISVGE

-213 VKIFENALDFS
+213 VKLFENALDFS

-233 PRNEIVGVDIAETSR
+233 PRNEIVGVDIAETTR
-248 EELSQLFTKS
+248 EELSALFTRS
-258 GLSKIVV
+258 GLSKLVV

-280 EMFKPDVNWKDQIK
+280 EMFRPASVNWKDQIK
-294 PVIIAPE
+294 PVIMAPE

-349 HDRRKLIARKTG
+349 HDRRKLVARRTG
-361 ENTYELSGRM
+361 DNTYEFSGRM

-407 GEKHDIDQFTINITK
+407 SEEHNIDNFTIHINK

-430 ITLTVNPTNNDNK
+430 ITLTVNASASQEDNN
-443 TTN
+443 

>member
-1 MEQFTPYLILTIS
+1 MIPYIILTAA
-14 ALVFAGFFSGMEIA
+14 ALVLSGFFSGMEIA

-35 KTEIDIKKGGLL
+35 KAEIDIKKGGIV

-52 IFYAH
+52 IFYTH

-65 LVGQNIVHVVYGIGI
+65 LVGNNIVNVVYGIGI
-80 AWLLGRPANPDTGQT
+80 AWLLGREGDPNKGIS

-100 LWLGENNDFLVL
+100 QWIGNDHPALILFV
-112 LMQTI
+112 QTI
-117 ISTIIVLIMGEFL
+117 ISTAIVLVMAEFL

-153 YLILY
+153 YLLLY
-158 PISQFTSWL
+158 PISQFISWL
-167 SMALMKLFGIKN
+167 SGALMRLCGIKN
-179 EKKEIGLISVGE
+179 DKNEIRLISVGE

-203 EDENREVERE
+203 EDENREVDRE

-248 EELSQLFTKS
+248 EQLSKLFTRS

-265 YHDDIDNVLGFIQVS
+265 YHDDIDNVIGFIQVS
-280 EMFKPDVNWKDQIK
+280 EMFKPNVNWKDQIK

-325 FGGTAGMVTLEDLVE
+325 FGGTAGMITLEDLVE

-349 HDRRKLIARKTG
+349 HDRRKLVARKTG
-361 ENTYELSGRM
+361 ENTYEFSGRM
-371 EIERINEMFDLDL
+371 EIERINELFDLDL
-384 PESDDYQTI
+384 PENDDYQTL
-393 AGYIVNRLEVIPNQ
+393 AGFIVNNLEVIPNQ
-407 GEKHDIDQFTINITK
+407 GEEHTIDKFTVHINK

-430 ITLTVNPTNNDNK
+430 ITVTVNSNNN
-443 TTN
+443 NNEEQES

>member
-1 MEQFTPYLILTIS
+1 MEPLIPYLILTIT
-14 ALVFAGFFSGMEIA
+14 ALVFSGFFSGMEIA
-28 FVSSNKV
+28 FISSNKV
-35 KTEIDIKKGGLL
+35 KVEIDIKKGGLV

-80 AWLLGRPANPDTGQT
+80 AWLLKE
-95 AGPLV
+95 PLES
-100 LWLGENNDFLVL
+100 WLGDNQALVL
-112 LMQTI
+112 LVQTI
-117 ISTIIVLIMGEFL
+117 ISTIIVLVMGEFI

-138 PNRSLRIFA
+138 PNKSLRIFA
-147 VPLLFL
+147 VPLLML

-158 PISQFTSWL
+158 PISKFTSWL
-167 SMALMKLFGIKN
+167 SMVLMRLFGIKN
-179 EKKEIGLISVGE
+179 EKDEIRLISVGE
-191 LDDYLQENIDKS
+191 LDDYLQENIDKI
-203 EDENREVERE
+203 EDENKEVERE
-213 VKIFENALDFS
+213 VKLFENALDFS

-248 EELSQLFTKS
+248 EELSALFTRS
-258 GLSKIVV
+258 GLSKLVV

-280 EMFKPDVNWKDQIK
+280 EMFKPADVNWKDQIK
-294 PVIIAPE
+294 PVIVAPE

-325 FGGTAGMVTLEDLVE
+325 FGGTAGMITLEDLVE

-349 HDRRKLIARKTG
+349 HDRRKLVARKTG
-361 ENTYELSGRM
+361 ENSYEFSGRM
-371 EIERINEMFDLDL
+371 EIERINEQFDLDL

-393 AGYIVNRLEVIPNQ
+393 AGYIVNRLEMIPNQ
-407 GEKHDIDQFTINITK
+407 GEEHIIDRFTVAIAK
-422 KTGARLEL
+422 KNGARLEL
-430 ITLTVNPTNNDNK
+430 ITLKVNSEPEDEK
-443 TTN
+443 E

>member
-1 MEQFTPYLILTIS
+1 MEPFIPYLVLTIG
-14 ALVFAGFFSGMEIA
+14 ALVFSGFFSGMEIA

-35 KTEIDIKKGGLL
+35 RTEIDIKKGGLV

-65 LVGQNIVHVVYGIGI
+65 LVGNNIVNVVYGIGI
-80 AWLLGRPANPDTGQT
+80 AWLLQE
-95 AGPLV
+95 PLTK
-100 LWLGENNDFLVL
+100 WLGNNDAMVL
-112 LMQTI
+112 LVQTI
-117 ISTIIVLIMGEFL
+117 ISTMIVLIMSEFL
-130 PKTTFRIN
+130 PKTVFRIN
-138 PNRSLRIFA
+138 PNKSLRIFA
-147 VPLLFL
+147 VPLLLL
-153 YLILY
+153 YLVLY
-158 PISQFTSWL
+158 PISKFTSWL
-167 SMALMKLFGIKN
+167 STVLMRLFGIKN
-179 EKKEIGLISVGE
+179 EKDEIRLISVGE
-191 LDDYLQENIDKS
+191 LDDYLQETIDKS

-213 VKIFENALDFS
+213 VKLFENALDFS

-233 PRNEIVGVDIAETSR
+233 PRNEIVGVDIADTSR
-248 EELSQLFTKS
+248 EELSALFTRS
-258 GLSKIVV
+258 GLSKLVV

-280 EMFKPDVNWKDQIK
+280 EMFKPADVNWKDQIK

-349 HDRRKLIARKTG
+349 HDRRKLVARKTASD
-361 ENTYELSGRM
+361 TYEFSGRM
-371 EIERINEMFDLDL
+371 EISRINEQFDLDL

-393 AGYIVNRLEVIPNQ
+393 AGYIVNRLEMIPNQ
-407 GEKHDIDQFTINITK
+407 GEQHTIDHYTVTITK
-422 KTGARLEL
+422 KSGARLEL
-430 ITLTVNPTNNDNK
+430 ITLKVNASEPAQEK
-443 TTN
+443 E

>member
-1 MEQFTPYLILTIS
+1 MELFTSYLILTIA
-14 ALVFAGFFSGMEIA
+14 ALVFSAFFSGMEIA

-35 KTEIDIKKGGLL
+35 RAEIDIKKGGLI

-65 LVGQNIVHVVYGIGI
+65 LVGNNIVNVIYGIGI
-80 AWLLGRPANPDTGQT
+80 AWLLKE
-95 AGPLV
+95 PLEA
-100 LWLGENNDFLVL
+100 WIGNDNDALVL
-112 LMQTI
+112 LVQTI
-117 ISTIIVLIMGEFL
+117 ISTAIVLVMSEFL
-130 PKTTFRIN
+130 PKTVFRMN
-138 PNRSLRIFA
+138 PNRSLRFFA
-147 VPLLFL
+147 VPLLLL
-153 YLILY
+153 YLLLY

-167 SMALMKLFGIKN
+167 SMVLMRVFGIKN
-179 EKKEIGLISVGE
+179 EKKEIRLISVGE
-191 LDDYLQENIDKS
+191 LDDYLQETIDKS

-213 VKIFENALDFS
+213 VKLFENALDFS

-248 EELSQLFTKS
+248 EQLIKLFTRS
-258 GLSKIVV
+258 GLSKLVV
-265 YHDDIDNVLGFIQVS
+265 YHDDIDNVIGFIQVS
-280 EMFKPDVNWKDQIK
+280 EMFKAGVNWKDKIK

-325 FGGTAGMVTLEDLVE
+325 FGGTAGMITLEDLVE

-361 ENTYELSGRM
+361 ENTYELSGRL
-371 EIERINEMFDLDL
+371 EIERVNELFDLDI
-384 PESDDYQTI
+384 PESDNYQTI
-393 AGYIVNRLEVIPNQ
+393 AGFIVTNLEVIPNQ
-407 GEKHDIDQFTINITK
+407 GEEHTIGNYTIHINK

-430 ITLTVNPTNNDNK
+430 ITLTVNTPLEEQED
-443 TTN
+443 

>member
-1 MEQFTPYLILTIS
+1 MDELIPYIILTVA
-14 ALVFAGFFSGMEIA
+14 ALVLGGFFSGMEIA

-35 KTEIDIKKGGLL
+35 KTEIDIKKGGLV

-52 IFYAH
+52 IFYTH

-65 LVGQNIVHVVYGIGI
+65 LVGNNIVHVVYGIGI
-80 AWLLGRPANPDTGQT
+80 AWLLKNPLEG
-95 AGPLV
+95 
-100 LWLGENNDFLVL
+100 WLGKDNDALVL
-112 LMQTI
+112 LVQTI
-117 ISTIIVLIMGEFL
+117 ISTAIVLVMAEFL

-167 SMALMKLFGIKN
+167 STFLMRLFGIKS
-179 EKKEIGLISVGE
+179 EKKEIRLISVGE

-213 VKIFENALDFS
+213 VKLFENALDFS

-248 EELSQLFTKS
+248 EELSGIFTRS
-258 GLSKIVV
+258 GLSKLVV

-280 EMFKPDVNWKDQIK
+280 ELFKPDVNWKDQIK

-325 FGGTAGMVTLEDLVE
+325 FGGTAGMITLEDLVE

-349 HDRRKLIARKTG
+349 HDRRKLVARKIG
-361 ENTYELSGRM
+361 DNTYELSGRM
-371 EIERINEMFDLDL
+371 EIERINEMFDVDL

-407 GEKHDIDQFTINITK
+407 GEEHMIDRFKITINK

-430 ITLTVNPTNNDNK
+430 VTLTVNPSENDSEK
-443 TTN
+443 

>member
-1 MEQFTPYLILTIS
+1 MNQFTPYLILTAS
-14 ALVFAGFFSGMEIA
+14 ALVLSGFFSGMEIA

-35 KTEIDIKKGGLL
+35 KAEIDIKKGGLV
-47 SQILN
+47 SQILG

-65 LVGQNIVHVVYGIGI
+65 LVGNNIVNVIYSIGI
-80 AWLLGRPANPDTGQT
+80 AWLLKQPLEDLLGQ
-95 AGPLV
+95 
-100 LWLGENNDFLVL
+100 NDALVL
-112 LMQTI
+112 LVQTL
-117 ISTIIVLIMGEFL
+117 ISTAIVLVMSEFM
-130 PKTTFRIN
+130 PKTVFRIN
-138 PNRSLRIFA
+138 PNRSLRFFA

-153 YLILY
+153 YLLLY

-167 SMALMKLFGIKN
+167 SAILMRLFGIKN
-179 EKKEIGLISVGE
+179 EKKEIRLISVGE

-203 EDENREVERE
+203 EDENKEVERE

-248 EELSQLFTKS
+248 DELSQLFTKS
-258 GLSKIVV
+258 GLSKLVV

-280 EMFKPDVNWKDQIK
+280 ELFKPDVNWKDQIK

-371 EIERINEMFDLDL
+371 EIERINEMFDIDL

-393 AGYIVNRLEVIPNQ
+393 AGYIVNHLEVIPNQ
-407 GEKHDIDQFTINITK
+407 GEEHTIDQFTVNITK

-430 ITLTVNPTNNDNK
+430 VTLTVNPVNDSSSS
-443 TTN
+443 

>member
-1 MEQFTPYLILTIS
+1 
-14 ALVFAGFFSGMEIA
+14 
-28 FVSSNKV
+28 VSSNKV
-35 KTEIDIKKGGLL
+35 KAEIDIKKGGLV

-57 RETFISTM
+57 RETFISTL
-65 LVGQNIVHVVYGIGI
+65 LVGNNIVNVVYGIGI
-80 AWLLGRPANPDTGQT
+80 AWLLKE
-95 AGPLV
+95 PLES
-100 LWLGENNDFLVL
+100 WLGNDNEATVL
-112 LMQTI
+112 LVQTI
-117 ISTIIVLIMGEFL
+117 ISTAIVLVMSEFL
-130 PKTTFRIN
+130 PKTAFRIN
-138 PNRSLRIFA
+138 PNRSLRLFA

-153 YLILY
+153 YLLLY
-158 PISQFTSWL
+158 PIAQFTSWL
-167 SMALMKLFGIKN
+167 SSALMRLCGIKN
-179 EKKEIGLISVGE
+179 EKKEIRLISVGE

-213 VKIFENALDFS
+213 VKLFENALDFS

-258 GLSKIVV
+258 GLSKLVV

-280 EMFKPDVNWKDQIK
+280 ELFKPDVNWKDQIK

-371 EIERINEMFDLDL
+371 EIERINEMFNLDL

-407 GEKHDIDQFTINITK
+407 GEKHTIDQFTVTITK
-422 KTGARLEL
+422 KSGARLEL
-430 ITLTVNPTNNDNK
+430 ITLTVNPSDSDNNN
-443 TTN
+443 N

>member
-1 MEQFTPYLILTIS
+1 MDQFIPYLVLTIV
-14 ALVFAGFFSGMEIA
+14 ALVFSAFFSGMEIA
-28 FVSSNKV
+28 FISQNKV
-35 KTEIDIKKGGLL
+35 RAEIDIKKGGLV

-65 LVGQNIVHVVYGIGI
+65 LVGNNIVNVIYGIGI
-80 AWLLGRPANPDTGQT
+80 AWLLKS
-95 AGPLV
+95 PLEN
-100 LWLGENNDFLVL
+100 WLGGNEALVL
-112 LMQTI
+112 LVQTL
-117 ISTIIVLIMGEFL
+117 ISTAIVLVMSEFL
-130 PKTTFRIN
+130 PKTIFRID

-147 VPLLFL
+147 VPLLML
-153 YLILY
+153 YLLLY

-167 SMALMKLFGIKN
+167 SALLMRVFGIKN
-179 EKKEIGLISVGE
+179 EKKEIRLISVGE

-213 VKIFENALDFS
+213 VKLFENALDFS

-248 EELSQLFTKS
+248 EQLIDLFTRS
-258 GLSKIVV
+258 GLSKLVV

-280 EMFKPDVNWKDQIK
+280 EMFRPASVNWKDQIK
-294 PVIIAPE
+294 PVIMAPE

-349 HDRRKLIARKTG
+349 HDRRKLVARRTG
-361 ENTYELSGRM
+361 DNTYEFSGRM

-407 GEKHDIDQFTINITK
+407 GEEHNIDNFTIHINK

-430 ITLTVNPTNNDNK
+430 ITLTVNASASQEDNS
-443 TTN
+443 